1 MDVEGVQF
9 ALVYKAIILLYKYVY
24 VCLDYNSKRGSA

>member
-9 ALVYKAIILLYKYVY
+9 ALVYEAITLISMLRVQLFVIM
-24 VCLDYNSKRGSA
+24 